1 MMPDSNPNWNFDSGE
16 PATKSDPQ
24 IDPYVNV
31 VLRDNSSAYLHTI
44 HEELE
49 EEDSEILHYNSFDTT
64 EGSDEKITV
73 RHVSSAVLTS
83 EVENESQKNTTSSSL
98 ESNRQGS
105 VSSCGGLTELQI
117 PLEST
122 AGQQMTES
130 DELSDIQS
138 HMGVAAPLM
147 EERLMQE
154 TCTDSKN
161 NGVFG
166 HHEIATSCTGNLGE
180 VKCGSG
186 ADFITHTTDPA
197 AQGNVVSWCGPGTLE
212 AANMGALSSEVTHLN
227 HTFQDPLNLAVTMA
241 EYICTRSGH
250 LQDSRFNETSFQD
263 NTDNSGT
270 EANTRSFSNRR
281 VTVDDRRNT
290 VQDAFPAI
298 VFDSPYH
305 SELGST
311 SFLTTG
317 VADQTI
323 NTPQSTLYSVS
334 LKAFEILRSHSLDEL
349 QGINK
354 SAFMTQ
360 EPERF
365 LSATD
370 VSLLTPVSLTD
381 GICAPQ
387 LSRHERSIS
396 QPPDG
401 RTTALNKIG
410 DQCSS
415 GSRHNTQATSPTET
429 QIHNLNEW
437 LFSPTPSPGVFSE
450 GETSLLPCQ
459 YNTPEGITEISAQ
472 MTPSGISIAPSEQA
486 DITWASAQRLE
497 TGGDFDYEDG
507 QSEPSVPLRFRSLHF
522 PLPSDGLTT
531 TLVTNNNGRAE
542 WVFSHSSP
550 CNREMVTAAGELVAS
565 AQYDHPSQLGQRSH
579 NLVCFAFLPTHA
591 SQMKRSPAVQGV
603 CALLHRQPT
612 EQDRSPTGENP
623 VNTAGVTTRGCRKT
637 QSHTVDNPSGSP
649 LQNESRMGDGDDRIS
664 PNSTST
670 LSSASTISSTGR
682 NSEEP
687 PIKRP
692 SYDYGEEEMGEK
704 EMDWFLLRGAVGA
717 DAAQPGFSSLE
728 EKETCNVQAKSL
740 TPKQRL
746 NPKVSSVLWRFHRG
760 LWCRSRKKV
769 SRELNGPEE
778 GQIEEPVLVW
788 RDACEKTVDSRRPD
802 NMSRESCSFSD
813 KLDALPYI
821 DNEESYS
828 ENWYITESQQFSW
841 IERAQLATAEEIT
854 LYSVKS
860 TDSLTDGSPIQRFK
874 FFRHSAKLCRKG
886 QKQSWLNPKQKKTPH
901 HTGYGRNE
909 SPLFQRSWW
918 SRACGICSC
927 LSAQQDNKL

>member
-16 PATKSDPQ
+16 PAIKSDPQ

-31 VLRDNSSAYLHTI
+31 VLRDNNSAYLHTI
-44 HEELE
+44 QEELE
-49 EEDSEILHYNSFDTT
+49 EEDSEILRYNSFDTT

-73 RHVSSAVLTS
+73 RHVSSAVLAS
-83 EVENESQKNTTSSSL
+83 EVENESQINTTSSSL

-105 VSSCGGLTELQI
+105 VNSCGGLTELQI
-117 PLEST
+117 LLEST

-130 DELSDIQS
+130 DELSDIQP
-138 HMGVAAPLM
+138 HMGVATRLM
-147 EERLMQE
+147 EKRLVQE
-154 TCTDSKN
+154 TYTDSKN
-161 NGVFG
+161 NDVFG

-186 ADFITHTTDPA
+186 ADFIVHTTDPA
-197 AQGNVVSWCGPGTLE
+197 AKGNVLSWCGPENLE
-212 AANMGALSSEVTHLN
+212 SADMGSLSSEVTHLN
-227 HTFQDPLNLAVTMA
+227 HTFQDPLNMAVTMA
-241 EYICTRSGH
+241 EYICTRSGGH
-250 LQDSRFNETSFQD
+250 LHDSRFNEISFQD
-263 NTDNSGT
+263 NADNSGT
-270 EANTRSFSNRR
+270 EVNTRSFSNRR

-323 NTPQSTLYSVS
+323 NTLQSTLYSVS
-334 LKAFEILRSHSLDEL
+334 LKAFEILRSHSLGEL

-354 SAFMTQ
+354 SAFMNQ

-370 VSLLTPVSLTD
+370 VSLLTPVSPTA

-396 QPPDG
+396 QPPGG

-410 DQCSS
+410 EQCSS

-450 GETSLLPCQ
+450 GETGLLPGPCQ

-497 TGGDFDYEDG
+497 TGGDYDYEDG
-507 QSEPSVPLRFRSLHF
+507 QSEPLAPLRFRSLHF
-522 PLPSDGLTT
+522 PLPSDGLAT
-531 TLVTNNNGRAE
+531 TLVTNNSGGAE
-542 WVFSHSSP
+542 WVFSHSLP

-565 AQYDHPSQLGQRSH
+565 AQYDHPSQLGQRSG

-612 EQDRSPTGENP
+612 EQDRSPAGENS
-623 VNTAGVTTRGCRKT
+623 VNSAVVTTYGCRKT
-637 QSHTVDNPSGSP
+637 HSHRFGNPSESP
-649 LQNESRMGDGDDRIS
+649 LESESRMGDGNDGIS
-664 PNSTST
+664 PDSTSP

-682 NSEEP
+682 TSEEP

-717 DAAQPGFSSLE
+717 DAGQPGFPIQE

-740 TPKQRL
+740 TSKQRP
-746 NPKVSSVLWRFHRG
+746 NTKVSSVFWRFHRG

-769 SRELNGPEE
+769 SRELNGLEE
-778 GQIEEPVLVW
+778 GQLEEPVLVW

-860 TDSLTDGSPIQRFK
+860 TDSLTDGPPIQRFCVRPVQYDSRFVK
-874 FFRHSAKLCRKG
+874 SGHS
-886 QKQSWLNPKQKKTPH
+886 T
-901 HTGYGRNE
+901 
-909 SPLFQRSWW
+909 
-918 SRACGICSC
+918 ACS
-927 LSAQQDNKL
+927 Q